1 MQKNRKIINKF
12 VSFIRDTKERIVATV
27 TILFLMTSPVSAS
40 TIANSKLAT
49 GTEKLIKD
57 ATAWLLVVAPLVTVA
72 ALIYFA
78 IRKGISDEMDHKK
91 WNSRMITAV
100 ICGGIAVLASVI
112 VNLVMDY
119 YK

>member
-1 MQKNRKIINKF
+1 MSRIKKITSKF
-12 VSFIRDTKERIVATV
+12 VTFIKDAKERIIATFTMLV
-27 TILFLMTSPVSAS
+27 LMTSPVSAS
-40 TIANSKLAT
+40 IATSKLAT

-57 ATAWLLVVAPLVTVA
+57 ATAWLLVVVPLVTVA

-112 VNLVMDY
+112 VNLIMDY

>member
-1 MQKNRKIINKF
+1 MNKIKKIINKF
-12 VSFIRDTKERIVATV
+12 VNFINDTKERIIV
-27 TILFLMTSPVSAS
+27 TIIMLYVLSTSAFAADIAS
-40 TIANSKLAT
+40 SKLAT

-57 ATAWLLVVAPLVTVA
+57 AMSWLLVVAPLVTIV

-78 IRKGISDEMDHKK
+78 IRKGISDEMDHRK